1 MEAHKDALVVHRLL
15 RAEEHLQAS
24 RELYAKGYYLDS
36 VSRSYYSVLSAARAI
51 LATIGM
57 DSAKHSGV
65 ISIFDKFFVKEGK
78 LSVDASRIFHELK
91 DYREKADYADY
102 PEITKEIANN
112 EILRAEKFLKE
123 AMQYVESNQASGER

>member
-1 MEAHKDALVVHRLL
+1 M
-15 RAEEHLQAS
+15 
-24 RELYAKGYYLDS
+24 
-36 VSRSYYSVLSAARAI
+36 LSAARAI
-51 LATIGM
+51 LATIGK

-65 ISIFDKFFVKEGK
+65 ISLFDKFFVKEGK

-112 EILRAEKFLKE
+112 ELLKAQRFLNE
-123 AMQYVESNQASGER
+123 AKQYIEGYKSLEEG

>member
-1 MEAHKDALVVHRLL
+1 MNLPLI
-15 RAEEHLQAS
+15 
-24 RELYAKGYYLDS
+24 GYRGRKNTCGFKCVIRKWILF
-36 VSRSYYSVLSAARAI
+36 RFCKPPVLFGVSAARAI
-51 LATIGM
+51 LATIGK

-65 ISIFDKFFVKEGK
+65 ISLFDKFFVKEGK

-112 EILRAEKFLKE
+112 ELLKAQRFLNE
-123 AMQYVESNQASGER
+123 AKQYIEGYKSLEEG